1 MPGGIRRHHS
11 GPERALDVREILLEV
26 FSHIQ
31 PSDAST
37 AASMTRVN
45 NLWWHM
51 GFPSLFG
58 QAEGQLSGL
67 VRNVRGQGRRQMF
80 ANTVRH
86 IHILPG
92 DLILA
97 NNQNVIE
104 TLDFPRLESITY
116 YTSNTFGMRP
126 GNIAALMVPTLRS
139 VRLGEYVDDPLGDQA
154 FGEPEELARLNGDE
168 DTPDHQPVLLN
179 ALSTVSAQLTTL
191 TLPVL
196 DNNASALVLDLLDKL
211 EAIEHLDLGGVW
223 KGMGRDTP
231 SDVLLYKLLGDKQKL
246 ITLSPPTC
254 CEFDSAGFQAFLR
267 RVGPNWSLPSLRSII
282 PGQKH
287 YVGMEEM
294 LQTDKEPTFLCSMP
308 AARVLSG
315 MPNLERLYVTVEVTP
330 DPASAASLEPMIAS
344 ISKMTQLKELV
355 LGIHSL
361 QHGVDGDLLVQL
373 GELSNLETLTL
384 NMWLLR
390 GPLSLNGTQLAAFL
404 AGVPKLKKLKLAL
417 GKLDV
422 SCTPVAKTAIDAAIA
437 RIEEVDLTKITF
449 ITEEAPTLP

>member
-1 MPGGIRRHHS
+1 MPGGIRRHRAAPH
-11 GPERALDVREILLEV
+11 RALEVEDILHEI
-26 FSHIQ
+26 FSYLQ
-31 PSDAST
+31 PTDGRT
-37 AASMTRVN
+37 AAATTQVNRLWRRVGTPR
-45 NLWWHM
+45 LWRQ
-51 GFPSLFG
+51 S
-58 QAEGQLSGL
+58 EGQLSGL
-67 VRNVRGQGRRQMF
+67 VRNVSDPVRRQMH
-80 ANTVRH
+80 ADAVRQ

-97 NNQNVIE
+97 NNQNILE

-116 YTSNTFGMRP
+116 YTSNTLMARP
-126 GNIAALMVPTLRS
+126 NNIRALMVPTLRS
-139 VRLGEYVDDPLGDQA
+139 MRLGEYVDDPLGDQA
-154 FGEPEELARLNGDE
+154 FFGDPEELARLDE
-168 DTPDHQPVLLN
+168 DDDRPVFLN
-179 ALSTVSAQLTTL
+179 VLSTVCAQLTTL

-196 DNNASALVLDLLDKL
+196 NNTADALVLDLLDKL
-211 EAIEHLDLGGVW
+211 EAIEHLDLGGVSR
-223 KGMGRDTP
+223 GIARDTS

-254 CEFDSAGFQAFLR
+254 CEFDSAGCQAFLH

-287 YVGMEEM
+287 FVGMEEM
-294 LQTDKEPTFLCSMP
+294 LRNRKAPTFLCGMP

-315 MPNLERLYVTVEVTP
+315 MPNLERFHLTVVVTP
-330 DPASAASLEPMIAS
+330 DPASAASLKPMIAS

-417 GKLDV
+417 DKLDV

-437 RIEEVDLTKITF
+437 RIEEVDLEQITF
-449 ITEEAPTLP
+449 ITEEAPAVP